1 MAALRIRSLLVSTC
15 LLTWGAAHAVDR
27 PVAPDVPLPARAVAD
42 EDRPPFRFVTV
53 HPEMSARAEKPQ
65 QIAFS
70 IHPSMPMR
78 ISKLAGTPYGEIP
91 IYRRIPRIEEKQVP
105 SSRVWEIQFV
115 ANLTP
120 KNLNGNVMFMIF
132 DREDPTAVS
141 RHTYVAMWE
150 ATMSPFHFVGAQLRL
165 DPESEGFHATHTYL
179 LRIVQRLGPREVL
192 LAQGTFRLE

>member
-1 MAALRIRSLLVSTC
+1 
-15 LLTWGAAHAVDR
+15 
-27 PVAPDVPLPARAVAD
+27 VAE
-42 EDRPPFRFVTV
+42 EDKPPFRFVTV
-53 HPEMSARAEKPQ
+53 EPEMSARAAKPQ

-70 IHPSMPMR
+70 IHPDMPMR
-78 ISKLAGTPYGEIP
+78 IGRLQGTPFGEIP
-91 IYRRIPRIEEKQVP
+91 IYRRTPRVEEKEVP

-115 ANLTP
+115 ANLAP
-120 KNLNGNVMFMIF
+120 KNMNGNVMFLVF
-132 DREDPTAVS
+132 DREDPTAVA
-141 RHTYVAMWE
+141 RHTYVGMWE